1 MEGEQAGRCVL
12 AYARVSTNKQKQDGN
27 LARQIE
33 RLKAFCAEKYPGQP
47 VKVISEVGSGL
58 SDTRPGFLKMV
69 EMLAAGKLSALVV
82 EWQDRC
88 ARFGVG
94 VVKRLCEAKGTAFIE
109 THTGTVEEQALTAE
123 QEMSRD
129 ILSIVTVFANKASG
143 KKGGMA
149 VKIVPPP
156 EFRDFVV
163 GLAGSGMSRRDILK
177 EVQKRKFHCQNT
189 GKELG
194 ERAIRN
200 IVDNLPAVPVVPSS
214 VKTFVA
220 RRVVGASKRETTAN
234 LYTAYVVHCGTLKTR
249 PLTRDKMTDY
259 LKQAVTGLRL
269 ENDKVTTAYGIC
281 LRSQGKQLV

>member
-1 MEGEQAGRCVL
+1 VL
-12 AYARVSTNKQKQDGN
+12 AYARVSTNKQKQEGN
-27 LARQIE
+27 LTRQIE
-33 RLKAFCAEKYPGQP
+33 RLKAYCAEKYPGQT

-69 EMLAAGKLSALVV
+69 ELLAAGKVAVLVC
-82 EWQDRC
+82 EFRDRI

-94 VVKRLCEAKGTAFIE
+94 VVQRLCDAKGTTFVE
-109 THTGTVEEQALTAE
+109 SRTGSEEEQALTAE

-149 VKIVPPP
+149 VKIVPPNGFK
-156 EFRDFVV
+156 ERVCQ
-163 GLAGSGMSRRDILK
+163 LAGSGLSRRDILK
-177 EVQKRKFHCQNT
+177 AVMADKPEWVCQNT
-189 GKELG
+189 GKRLG

-200 IVDNLPAVPVVPSS
+200 IVDNLPAVPVIPAS
-214 VKTFVA
+214 VKTFVQ
-220 RRVVGASKRETTAN
+220 RRCVVGASKRETTAN

-259 LKQAVTGLRL
+259 LKQSVRGLRL
-269 ENDKVTTAYGIC
+269 ENGSVTTAFGIC
-281 LRSQGKQLV
+281 LKGGRPA